1 MASSPGTTGGG
12 TVDFGRAFQF
22 YFEDPDWVRKTLI
35 GGGLY
40 LAGTL
45 LLVVLGAG
53 LLLYAMVAG
62 YAMRVI
68 QRTYAGDPRPLPEWE
83 DYGGM
88 MRDGLKLLGLSI
100 VHAVVVF
107 GVPGIGFAMV
117 AIAGG
122 AASSAGSDVAG
133 GLTALAML
141 GMQLLFMVA
150 ALALS
155 VYLPSAIARMT
166 LYQRFGAGFEVRENL
181 ALIRR
186 NPGNYAIAVLL
197 VLLANFVSQ
206 IGIVLCCIG
215 IFATTFW
222 SLCVMGFAL
231 GDMVRRD
238 PLIGQPLAEAP
249 APAPGL

>member
-22 YFEDPDWVRKTLI
+22 YFEDPEWVRKTLI

-53 LLLYAMVAG
+53 LLLYAITAG
-62 YAMRVI
+62 YAMRVM

-83 DYGGM
+83 DYGGL
-88 MRDGLKLLGLSI
+88 MRDGLKLLGLSLGYML
-100 VHAVVVF
+100 VVF
-107 GVPGIGFAMV
+107 GVPGVMFAVLAV
-117 AIAGG
+117 AVG
-122 AASSAGSDVAG
+122 AAGRAGSDAAG
-133 GLTALAML
+133 GLLALAMV
-141 GMQLLFMVA
+141 GMQLVFLLVGL
-150 ALALS
+150 ALA

-166 LYQRFGAGFEVRENL
+166 LYQRLGAGFEIKENV

-186 NPGNYAIAVLL
+186 NPANYAIAVVLI
-197 VLLANFVSQ
+197 LLANFVAQ
-206 IGIVLCCIG
+206 IGVVLCCIG
-215 IFATTFW
+215 VFATSFW
-222 SLCVMGFAL
+222 SICVMGYAL

-238 PLIGQPLAEAP
+238 PLIGQPLAAPP
-249 APAPGL
+249 APTPGI

>member
-40 LAGTL
+40 LGGTL
-45 LLVVLGAG
+45 LIIVLGLG
-53 LLLYAMVAG
+53 LLLYAIVAG
-62 YAMRVI
+62 YAMRVM
-68 QRTYAGDPRPLPEWE
+68 QRAYAGDPRPLPEWE

-88 MRDGLKLLGLSI
+88 MRDGLKLVGLSI
-100 VHAVVVF
+100 LYGLIVF
-107 GVPGIGFAMV
+107 GVPAIGFAV
-117 AIAGG
+117 VGLVGG
-122 AASSAGSDVAG
+122 AAASAGSDVAG

-141 GMQLLFMVA
+141 GMNLVFLVGGLV
-150 ALALS
+150 LAI
-155 VYLPSAIARMT
+155 YLPSAIARMT
-166 LYQRFGAGFEVRENL
+166 LYQRFGAGLEVRENI

-186 NPGNYAIAVLL
+186 NPANYAIAVVL
-197 VLLANFVSQ
+197 VLLANFVAQ

-215 IFATTFW
+215 IFATSFW
-222 SLCVMGFAL
+222 SVCVMGFAL

-238 PLIGQPLAEAP
+238 PLIGQPLAVAP
-249 APAPGL
+249 APTPGL

>member
-100 VHAVVVF
+100 VHALVVF

-122 AASSAGSDVAG
+122 AASSAGSDV
-133 GLTALAML
+133 
-141 GMQLLFMVA
+141 
-150 ALALS
+150 
-155 VYLPSAIARMT
+155 
-166 LYQRFGAGFEVRENL
+166 
-181 ALIRR
+181 
-186 NPGNYAIAVLL
+186 
-197 VLLANFVSQ
+197 
-206 IGIVLCCIG
+206 
-215 IFATTFW
+215 W
-222 SLCVMGFAL
+222 
-231 GDMVRRD
+231 
-238 PLIGQPLAEAP
+238 P
-249 APAPGL
+249 AD